1 MITDRTDEIAAA
13 RERVARI
20 AEYLHLDAKRAEA
33 EVLEAKAA
41 EPGFWDDPASAQ
53 LVMAKASGLRDEIAA
68 AAGITADIEEAEVGN
83 ELALSGDDEAM
94 AAEVTGMLKALNKRV
109 DGLELSSWFTGE
121 FDHGDALLTLTP
133 GQGGLEA
140 QDWAEMLLRMYT
152 KYAESK
158 RWKIDLHDAT
168 PGVELGIDRAVFTVH
183 GRDAYGML
191 ASESGV
197 HRLVRI
203 SPTDE
208 KKRRQTTF
216 AGVEVLPMLP
226 DEIEVE
232 IRDEDLRV
240 DVYRSSG
247 PGGQSVNTTDSAV
260 RITHIP
266 SGLVVTCQN
275 EKSQLKN
282 KETAMKI
289 LRSRL
294 YELKKAEREA
304 ELNELRGERL
314 NISFG
319 SQIRNYVLYP
329 YQLVKDVRT
338 GIETGD
344 VDGVLGGD
352 IDDFVVGFHRWRV
365 GEATGAAVAANAA
378 TAAASATAAA
388 AKAAASAPAEGA

>member
-1 MITDRTDEIAAA
+1 MITDRTDDLALA

-20 AEYLHLDAKRAEA
+20 AEYLHLDAKAAEA
-33 EVLEAKAA
+33 EALEAKAA

-53 LVMAKASGLRDEIAA
+53 LVMAKAAGLRDEIAS

-83 ELALSGDDEAM
+83 ELAVAGDDEAM
-94 AAEVTGMLKALNKRV
+94 AAEVAAMLKALGKRV
-109 DGLELSSWFTGE
+109 DSLELSSWFTGE
-121 FDHGDALLTLTP
+121 FDHGDALLTITP

-168 PGVELGIDRAVFTVH
+168 PGVELGIDRAVFTIH

-266 SGLVVTCQN
+266 TNLVVTCQN

-365 GEATGAAVAANAA
+365 GEATGAAVAA
-378 TAAASATAAA
+378 TAAASAATAASGA
-388 AKAAASAPAEGA
+388 PAPASAPAEGA

>member
-1 MITDRTDEIAAA
+1 MVDNRTSDINEL
-13 RERVARI
+13 RERLTQMSS
-20 AEYLHLDAKRAEA
+20 YLHIDSKRRELAA
-33 EVLEAKAA
+33 LEAQAA
-41 EPGFWDDPASAQ
+41 EPGFWDDQTVAQ
-53 LVMAKASGLRDEIAA
+53 SVMAQSSALRDEISGYDDTLATLEDVDVA
-68 AAGITADIEEAEVGN
+68 NEFALAEN
-83 ELALSGDDEAM
+83 DDDL
-94 AAEVTGMLKALNKRV
+94 AAEVAAGLKSLAKSIDAL
-109 DGLELSSWFTGE
+109 EIASWFTGE
-121 FDHGDALLTLTP
+121 FDAGDAILTIVP

-158 RWKIDLHDAT
+158 KWKVDLHDA
-168 PGVELGIDRAVFTVH
+168 PAGVELGIDRAVFTIH
-183 GRDAYGML
+183 GRNAYGML
-191 ASESGV
+191 SSEVGV

-216 AGVEVLPMLP
+216 AGVEVLPVLP
-226 DEIEVE
+226 DDIEVD

-266 SGLVVTCQN
+266 SGIVVTCQN
-275 EKSQLKN
+275 EKSQHKN
-282 KETAMKI
+282 KDAAMKI

-294 YELKKAEREA
+294 YELEKAKRDA
-304 ELNELRGERL
+304 EIDELRGPKRE
-314 NISFG
+314 ITFG

-338 GIETGD
+338 GIETGN
-344 VDGVLGGD
+344 VDAVLGGD
-352 IDDFVVGFHRWRV
+352 IDEFVVGYHRWRV
-365 GEATGAAVAANAA
+365 HAEQAGVAAVPVG
-378 TAAASATAAA
+378 SA
-388 AKAAASAPAEGA
+388 EEE

>member
-1 MITDRTDEIAAA
+1 MIEDRASDIAASVG
-13 RERVARI
+13 RLERI
-20 AEYLHLDAKRAEA
+20 GEYLHLDAKRSEA
-33 EVLEAKAA
+33 EVLEASAN

-53 LVMAKASGLRDEIAA
+53 VVMSKAAELRSEVGAVETIRAA
-68 AAGITADIEEAEVGN
+68 LEEAEIGN
-83 ELALSGDDEAM
+83 ELALAEQDEGLAGEVSCSLDELTRRLDD
-94 AAEVTGMLKALNKRV
+94 
-109 DGLELSSWFTGE
+109 LELSSWFTGE
-121 FDHGDALLTLTP
+121 FDHGDALVTITP

-152 KYAESK
+152 RYAESRK
-158 RWKIDLHDAT
+158 WRIDLNDV
-168 PGVELGIDRAVFTVH
+168 PQGVELGIDRAVFTVH
-183 GRDAYGML
+183 GKDVYGML
-191 ASESGV
+191 QSESGV

-226 DEIEVE
+226 DDIDVE
-232 IRDEDLRV
+232 IRDEDIRV

-266 SGLVVTCQN
+266 TGLVVTCQN

-294 YELKKAEREA
+294 YEIRKAERDAEIEA
-304 ELNELRGERL
+304 MKGEKL
-314 NISFG
+314 EISFG

-338 GIETGD
+338 GVETGD
-344 VDGVLGGD
+344 VQGVLAGD
-352 IDDFVVGFHRWRV
+352 IDRFVVAYHQWRV
-365 GEATGAAVAANAA
+365 GREIGASKGTGA
-378 TAAASATAAA
+378 
-388 AKAAASAPAEGA
+388 

>member
-1 MITDRTDEIAAA
+1 MVEDRTADIAASA
-13 RERVARI
+13 ERLVRI
-20 AEYLHLDAKRAEA
+20 GEYLHLDAKRTEA
-33 EVLEAKAA
+33 DAYEAKAS
-41 EPGFWDDPASAQ
+41 EPGFWDDPANAQ
-53 LVMAKASGLRDEIAA
+53 ATSRKASELRDEIA
-68 AAGITADIEEAEVGN
+68 TYEAIRDSLEDAEAGN
-83 ELALSGDDEAM
+83 ELALAEGDEETG
-94 AAEVTGMLKALNKRV
+94 AEVARTLADVARRL
-109 DGLELSSWFTGE
+109 DDLELTSWFTGE
-121 FDHGDALLTLTP
+121 FDHGDALVTITP

-152 KYAESK
+152 KYAESRK
-158 RWKIDLHDAT
+158 WKVDLNDVPA
-168 PGVELGIDRAVFTVH
+168 GVEIGIDRAVFTVH
-183 GRDAYGML
+183 GHDAYGVL
-191 ASESGV
+191 SSESGV

-226 DEIEVE
+226 DDIDVE
-232 IRDEDLRV
+232 IRDEDIRV

-260 RITHIP
+260 RITHLP
-266 SGLVVTCQN
+266 TGLVVTCQN

-294 YELKKAEREA
+294 YEIRKAERDAEIEA
-304 ELNELRGERL
+304 MKGEKL
-314 NISFG
+314 DISFG

-338 GIETGD
+338 GVETGD
-344 VDGVLGGD
+344 VNGVLGGD
-352 IDDFVVGFHRWRV
+352 IDRFVFAYHRWRV
-365 GEATGAAVAANAA
+365 GAAIGAA
-378 TAAASATAAA
+378 TAAGAS
-388 AKAAASAPAEGA
+388 S

>member
-1 MITDRTDEIAAA
+1 M
-13 RERVARI
+13 
-20 AEYLHLDAKRAEA
+20 
-33 EVLEAKAA
+33 
-41 EPGFWDDPASAQ
+41 
-53 LVMAKASGLRDEIAA
+53 
-68 AAGITADIEEAEVGN
+68 
-83 ELALSGDDEAM
+83 
-94 AAEVTGMLKALNKRV
+94 
-109 DGLELSSWFTGE
+109 LSSE
-121 FDHGDALLTLTP
+121 N
-133 GQGGLEA
+133 
-140 QDWAEMLLRMYT
+140 
-152 KYAESK
+152 
-158 RWKIDLHDAT
+158 
-168 PGVELGIDRAVFTVH
+168 
-183 GRDAYGML
+183 
-191 ASESGV
+191 GV

-216 AGVEVLPMLP
+216 ARVEVLPVLP
-226 DEIEVE
+226 DDIVVE
-232 IRDEDLRV
+232 IRDEDLRI

-294 YELKKAEREA
+294 YELEQEKRRAEIDA
-304 ELNELRGERL
+304 LKGERQE
-314 NISFG
+314 ISFG

-344 VDGVLGGD
+344 VNGVLDGD
-352 IDDFVVGFHRWRV
+352 LDEFVIGYHRWRV
-365 GEATGAAVAANAA
+365 SEAQAAATGA
-378 TAAASATAAA
+378 
-388 AKAAASAPAEGA
+388 

>member
-1 MITDRTDEIAAA
+1 MMVEDRSTDIKASA
-13 RERVARI
+13 ERLARI
-20 AEYLHLDAKRAEA
+20 GEYLHLETKRADA
-33 EVLEAKAA
+33 DALDATAN
-41 EPGFWDDPASAQ
+41 EPGFWDDTASAQ
-53 LVMAKASGLRDEIAA
+53 ATSRKSAELRAEIAA
-68 AAGITADIEEAEVGN
+68 WEDLRDALDDAEAGN
-83 ELALSGDDEAM
+83 ELALAEGDDDTADDV
-94 AAEVTGMLKALNKRV
+94 AHTLDDVQRRL
-109 DGLELSSWFTGE
+109 DDLELSSWFTGD
-121 FDHGDALLTLTP
+121 FDHGDALVSITP

-152 KYAESK
+152 KYAESRK
-158 RWKIDLHDAT
+158 WRIDLNDV
-168 PGVELGIDRAVFTVH
+168 PQGVEIGIDRAVFTVH
-183 GRDAYGML
+183 GRDAYGL
-191 ASESGV
+191 LSSESGV

-226 DEIEVE
+226 DDIDVE
-232 IRDEDLRV
+232 IRDDEIRI

-260 RITHIP
+260 RITHLP
-266 SGLVVTCQN
+266 TGLVVTCQN

-294 YELKKAEREA
+294 YEIKKAERDA
-304 ELNELRGERL
+304 EIDAMKGEKL
-314 NISFG
+314 EISFG

-338 GIETGD
+338 GVETGD
-344 VDGVLGGD
+344 VNGVLGGD
-352 IDDFVVGFHRWRV
+352 IDKFIVAYHQWRV
-365 GEATGAAVAANAA
+365 GARKGTDASGKGA
-378 TAAASATAAA
+378 
-388 AKAAASAPAEGA
+388 